1 MKTTKLNSWIDENRF
16 PEVHTSNLRENTST
30 HPYGFFVVVVEQE
43 EEDLRLVSG
52 TCCMISNRL
61 SVGKHI
67 YTYKT
72 RYTLDRNFK

>member
-1 MKTTKLNSWIDENRF
+1 MKTTKLNSWIDENQF

-30 HPYGFFVVVVEQE
+30 RPYGFFVVVVEQE

-52 TCCMISNRL
+52 TCYMISNRL

-67 YTYKT
+67 
-72 RYTLDRNFK
+72 